1 MIPGTSFKRVLRLCY
16 DPIFAVTETGSLV
29 IISKSKREKI
39 YNLQKIATRTEVL
52 STRPAKME
60 NIATAEIHFAKCDIG
75 NVPVN
80 RIQI

>member
-1 MIPGTSFKRVLRLCY
+1 M
-16 DPIFAVTETGSLV
+16 

-60 NIATAEIHFAKCDIG
+60 NIATAERYTVLNVTLAMSPLIG
-75 NVPVN
+75 Y
-80 RIQI
+80 R